1 MTDPFYKESERVN
14 YWKRKYE
21 QEFDRAKS
29 YEMDLV
35 NANYEV
41 NKLRTRVVELFEQN
55 RTLDM
60 QMQTI
65 LKELNDADKSEA

>member
-1 MTDPFYKESERVN
+1 MTDPFSRESDKVK
-14 YWKRKYE
+14 YWQNKYQ

-35 NANYEV
+35 HANYEI
-41 NKLRTRVVELFEQN
+41 NKLRLRIDELWSEN

-65 LKELNDADKSEA
+65 LKELNNAQ

>member
-1 MTDPFYKESERVN
+1 MTDPFSRESDKVK
-14 YWKRKYE
+14 YWQNKYQ

-29 YEMDLV
+29 YEMDLAH
-35 NANYEV
+35 ANYEI
-41 NKLRTRVVELFEQN
+41 NKLRLRIDELWNEN

-65 LKELNDADKSEA
+65 LKELNNAQ

>member
-1 MTDPFYKESERVN
+1 MTDPFSRESDKVK
-14 YWKRKYE
+14 YWQNKYQ

-35 NANYEV
+35 HANYEI
-41 NKLRTRVVELFEQN
+41 NKLHLRIDELRNEN

-60 QMQTI
+60 QVQTI
-65 LKELNDADKSEA
+65 LKELNNAQ

>member
-1 MTDPFYKESERVN
+1 MTDPFHQESDRVKYWRSRYEKEFE
-14 YWKRKYE
+14 
-21 QEFDRAKS
+21 RAKS

-35 NANYEV
+35 HANYEV
-41 NKLRTRVVELFEQN
+41 NKLRSRVVELFEQN

-65 LKELNDADKSEA
+65 LKELNDADKSEC

>member
-1 MTDPFYKESERVN
+1 MTDPFYKESDKVK
-14 YWKRKYE
+14 YWRNKYE
-21 QEFDRAKS
+21 QEFERAKS

-35 NANYEV
+35 HANYEV
-41 NKLRTRVVELFEQN
+41 NKLRSRVVELFEQN

-65 LKELNDADKSEA
+65 LKELNDADKSEV

>member
-1 MTDPFYKESERVN
+1 MTDPFSRESDKVK
-14 YWKRKYE
+14 YWQNKYQ

-35 NANYEV
+35 HANYEI
-41 NKLRTRVVELFEQN
+41 NKLHLRIEELWNEN

-65 LKELNDADKSEA
+65 LKELNNAQ

>member
-1 MTDPFYKESERVN
+1 MTDPFHKESDKVK
-14 YWKRKYE
+14 YWRNKYE
-21 QEFDRAKS
+21 QEFERAKS

-41 NKLRTRVVELFEQN
+41 NKLRSRVVELFEQN

-65 LKELNDADKSEA
+65 LKELNDADKSEC

>member
-1 MTDPFYKESERVN
+1 MTDPFSRESDKVK
-14 YWKRKYE
+14 YWQNKYQ

-29 YEMDLV
+29 YEMDLAH
-35 NANYEV
+35 ANYEI
-41 NKLRTRVVELFEQN
+41 NKLRLRIDELWTEN

-65 LKELNDADKSEA
+65 LKELNNAQ

>member
-1 MTDPFYKESERVN
+1 MTDPFHKESDRVK
-14 YWKRKYE
+14 YWRNKYE
-21 QEFDRAKS
+21 QEFERAKS

-41 NKLRTRVVELFEQN
+41 NKLRSRVVELFEQN

-65 LKELNDADKSEA
+65 LKELNDADKSEV

>member
-1 MTDPFYKESERVN
+1 MTDPFNRESDKVK
-14 YWKRKYE
+14 YWQNKYQ

-35 NANYEV
+35 HANYEI
-41 NKLRTRVVELFEQN
+41 NKLRLRIDELWNEN

-65 LKELNDADKSEA
+65 LKELNNAQ

>member
-1 MTDPFYKESERVN
+1 MTDPFSRESDKVK
-14 YWKRKYE
+14 YWQNKYQ

-35 NANYEV
+35 HANYEI
-41 NKLRTRVVELFEQN
+41 NKLRLRIDELWNEN

-65 LKELNDADKSEA
+65 LKELNNAQ